1 MNKNEKKKVIF
12 TYQGAFGPPTFGH
25 YKCMEIFTEK
35 VINEYDPNTYDITML
50 FMPTAASSSKPHLK
64 HTQELR
70 VQILNDIYCSK
81 LNDIYCSKLNEK
93 YSNITFKASDLE
105 MKLYDKRNKDT
116 STIHTLRALKK
127 FGKDDLTQ
135 EEINK
140 IQPSLNLISDTI
152 ILVGMGKDNMEQ
164 LPYWKDLKDY
174 GKLVEKIYAVNREGI
189 NDNLF
194 EYNKTGIYFQK
205 TPPSWYENRTEI
217 DLEFLNNNTEIKE
230 TLGSLELIDG
240 TPPDTSSSMMRH
252 FIGKNDRKKVKT
264 ILFGNELDINENLLK
279 IIMNTDVFQKE
290 DNDKSH
296 LYENQYNNFISNL
309 KKKSGGKRRKTKR
322 KKNRKK
328 RRSYRR
334 SK

>member
-1 MNKNEKKKVIF
+1 MNNNGKQKVIF

-35 VINEYDPNTYDITML
+35 VKNEYDPNTHDITML
-50 FMPTAASSSKPHLK
+50 FMPTAASSSKQHLK
-64 HTQELR
+64 PTQELR
-70 VQILNDIYCSK
+70 RTILNDIYCSN
-81 LNDIYCSKLNEK
+81 LNKK

-105 MKLYDKRNKDT
+105 MKLYDKRKGDT

-127 FGKDDLTQ
+127 FGKDDLNDSQ
-135 EEINK
+135 IDSIEPSEIIN
-140 IQPSLNLISDTI
+140 SETI

-205 TPPSWYENRTEI
+205 TPPSWYENPTEI
-217 DLEFLNNNTEIKE
+217 DSEFLNDNTEITE

-252 FIGKNDRKKVKT
+252 FIGTNDKGKVKT
-264 ILFGNELDINENLLK
+264 ILTGNELDIDETLFET
-279 IIMNTDVFQKE
+279 IMGTNVFQKE
-290 DNDKSH
+290 DNNKSQ